1 MTFAACLIRTKLSA
15 NHKNTRGLDQG
26 RKYLQLEETF
36 PFIEPINVCLQFMN
50 NEQHGKVL
58 LYSPS
63 VWSWWGHRIYPSPA
77 GFPRGGCS
85 WSPSPW
91 VWGWTWTAPPWTPS
105 SCTCFPSGRTSRE
118 VWPTMEEDC
127 SWLRIECFCPHTVKE
142 NHFCLTILLS
152 QIDIVWQNY
161 SRYM

>member
-1 MTFAACLIRTKLSA
+1 MWRLPHASYGQNFQPITKIPEVWIRAGSIRNLKKLSLYW
-15 NHKNTRGLDQG
+15 T
-26 RKYLQLEETF
+26 
-36 PFIEPINVCLQFMN
+36 NVCLQFMN

-91 VWGWTWTAPPWTPS
+91 GWGWTLTAPPWTPS